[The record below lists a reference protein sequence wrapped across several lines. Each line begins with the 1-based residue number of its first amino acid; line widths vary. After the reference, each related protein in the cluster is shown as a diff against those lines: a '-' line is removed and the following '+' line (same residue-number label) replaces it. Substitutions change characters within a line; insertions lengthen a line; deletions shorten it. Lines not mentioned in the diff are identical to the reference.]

1 MQGKDYVWLVVI
13 LAVAGWAIWIV
24 QNPNYPI
31 RQGLDLQ
38 GGLQVLLKADLPEDV
53 EIEPAQLD
61 TSRQIIEQRVNA
73 LGVAEPLVQT
83 EGDRRILV
91 ELPGIDN
98 PDEAVSLIQE
108 TALLEFVDTG
118 SFPLEE
124 GTCIRTTLNE
134 GPSRCEYDEA
144 GNLSVAPA
152 PTYETVMT
160 GAAIQ
165 SAESASTDF
174 GQYFVDFT
182 LRAEERE
189 LFANYTRANQGQ
201 FLTIVLD
208 KQVISSPQISAVI
221 EGQGTIT
228 GNFSLE
234 EAQRLAL
241 QLRFGSLPIP
251 LVIDSTRQIGAT
263 LGELSVAASVRA
275 GTIGVAVV
283 LLFMLIYYRL
293 PGFLADLALILY
305 AVANLAIFMAIPVTL
320 TLPAITGFLLST
332 GMAVD
337 ANILVFERMKEELRR
352 GSSLREAILTGFDRA
367 WTSIR
372 DSNIATLVICLVL
385 WTFGRSFGASAVQG
399 FALTLAIGVMVS
411 MFTAVIVTRTFVRLV
426 LGQLAN
432 RISRSSWLLGV

>member
-1 MQGKDYVWLVVI
+1 
-13 LAVAGWAIWIV
+13 
-24 QNPNYPI
+24 
-31 RQGLDLQ
+31 
-38 GGLQVLLKADLPEDV
+38 
-53 EIEPAQLD
+53 
-61 TSRQIIEQRVNA
+61 
-73 LGVAEPLVQT
+73 
-83 EGDRRILV
+83 
-91 ELPGIDN
+91 
-98 PDEAVSLIQE
+98 
-108 TALLEFVDTG
+108 
-118 SFPLEE
+118 
-124 GTCIRTTLNE
+124 
-134 GPSRCEYDEA
+134 
-144 GNLSVAPA
+144 SVAPA

-189 LFANYTRANQGQ
+189 LFANFTRANQGQ

-275 GTIGVAVV
+275 GTIRVAVV

-293 PGFLADLALILY
+293 PDFLADLALILY
-305 AVANLAIFMAIPVTL
+305 AVAN
-320 TLPAITGFLLST
+320 
-332 GMAVD
+332 
-337 ANILVFERMKEELRR
+337 
-352 GSSLREAILTGFDRA
+352 
-367 WTSIR
+367 
-372 DSNIATLVICLVL
+372 
-385 WTFGRSFGASAVQG
+385 
-399 FALTLAIGVMVS
+399 
-411 MFTAVIVTRTFVRLV
+411 
-426 LGQLAN
+426 
-432 RISRSSWLLGV
+432 